1 MVIVWFKKSSG
12 RKEIETPNLHGCDKL
27 NFANYV
33 RIREKSREV
42 ALDCHMDSV
51 VLTII

>member
-1 MVIVWFKKSSG
+1 MFGLKKAQAG
-12 RKEIETPNLHGCDKL
+12 EEIETPNLHGCDKL

-33 RIREKSREV
+33 QVREKSREV
-42 ALDCHMDSV
+42 ALDCQMDSV